1 MTLPSP
7 SLNYM
12 TTHPTYATDLGLVLF
27 LKAPHNAKR
36 RLAAEIGDLATAAA
50 TLLWNCT
57 LQDIEDWHGSIWFSP
72 AKPQDKAWLISK
84 LGRKKSMVSQKGST
98 LGERINHVDHKLR
111 SQGLT
116 KIIFIGTDCPGLDPS
131 YLRQAAERLDEY
143 DVVLGPSSDGG
154 VVLMGA
160 RRAWPK
166 LRDLPWSTEHLCDSL
181 SAVCDQSGRT
191 TTNLEMRS
199 DIDTVSDLLAAQ
211 HEFAEDI
218 RLTRRNLSKWIS
230 EQTEKLIV
238 K

>member
-1 MTLPSP
+1 MATRS
-7 SLNYM
+7 
-12 TTHPTYATDLGLVLF
+12 TYAADVDLVLF

-36 RLAAEIGDLATAAA
+36 RLAVQIGDLATAAA

-72 AKPQDKAWLISK
+72 ANSQDEAWLISQ
-84 LGRKKSMVSQKGST
+84 LGRKKSIISQKGST
-98 LGERINHVDHKLR
+98 LGERINYVDHELR

-116 KIIFIGTDCPGLDPS
+116 KIIFIGTDCPGLDSS

-143 DVVLGPSSDGG
+143 DVVFGPSSDGG

-160 RRAWPK
+160 RCAWPK
-166 LRDLPWSTEHLCDSL
+166 LRNLPWSTEHLYDSL
-181 SAVCDQSGRT
+181 SAVCNQSGCT
-191 TTNLEMRS
+191 TTSLEMRS
-199 DIDTVSDLLAAQ
+199 DIDTASDLLAAQ

-230 EQTEKLIV
+230 EQTERLTIK
-238 K
+238 